1 MSLYFRVK
9 NRRTTIFVTSNPQ
22 DEIYSIHKVLSS
34 IISKDP
40 KHIRL
45 YNGDNLLDAGQT
57 VESAGLTDEMVLGM
71 TTYDEETDKWEEL
84 QIDKPEPADYEVSSY
99 DEDNY
104 GKGKARA

>member
-71 TTYDEETDKWEEL
+71 TTYDEET
-84 QIDKPEPADYEVSSY
+84 
-99 DEDNY
+99 
-104 GKGKARA
+104 GKLLLEQQ